1 MDRDPVT
8 SYEVW
13 LGLLLLLLCCCG
25 KQLIACARATWRG
38 ALALCA
44 CIQAAPAKAHD
55 FFSSRYDRLA
65 DERNEDDAASERS
78 SMAPSVASAAGPQ
91 TKAGSGRRSGRNTV
105 SRTVGPLGAAAAAKA
120 AGQTPSKRGCTKER
134 GGRGGSGVAA
144 PPMVAYLPA
153 DGLPL
158 PPPASAP
165 GRGGAGGSGK
175 RSARPTKT
183 GVPAGGPP
191 VRGAPPPAVACSA
204 SVPLHVQQKIKYRQ
218 QLEEYERIRLVGGG
232 AGGGS
237 SVSNLANLDVQ
248 AAVTAGEVGGSTEGA
263 RAASPRKGGW
273 FSSLTGG
280 WNPFARQK
288 PAKEPVA
295 EYQGR
300 PPVKLG
306 APPRAQPQIEAVD
319 VAELAESSP
328 FGKLI
333 GKGPAVL
340 SEDQQQKLQEEQR
353 ELEMELA
360 EQQIDDPD
368 ERERVI
374 AEIEA
379 KDREAKRQAEQ
390 KKVEAQK
397 EAERLASEPR
407 QKFTLERIEGTKP
420 PIRRAVLRMAERPQV
435 KIEVPVELL
444 RNPDDPV
451 DYFPEENDEDR
462 AGINVDQAVRDSKSV
477 AQHGEEIDLLASA
490 VKAIGLGSPGGD
502 EEEGR
507 REARARQTPV
517 GALGDANAAGVGS
530 DGGTPSLMR
539 RPSLS
544 GASFGSTAAAGMA
557 AAATPLSPDSGG
569 RSPQKVGFGADVTFG
584 SNLPHRERKVVP
596 LERRPSSLSGRRGAP
611 GLPREFDLGE
621 DSEDE
626 AAVRAGD
633 ELSETPQDSPGES
646 SSTEPSPK
654 GGAGDRGGGG
664 GRGGGGQ
671 AARKGAAAESEVE
684 AALKTATDACAK
696 ASKTAAAPSAGGA
709 AAGVATASAD
719 VRARLGAS
727 GHVAASNTGCFPG
740 TTCGT
745 GEGLSALFVHPDE
758 DVYALIEKGG
768 ILSEPP
774 RAFEALAFA
783 PRAPPGEAP
792 RRRTLD
798 SDDDGSHV
806 GGPFDMLANFA
817 SAAALGA
824 HRVPPKV
831 IPRGMMQEA
840 SAQATWQMWASDNLT
855 EAIGISKERGGED
868 EGEEG
873 DPASAP
879 AEAPAA
885 AEPGKGGKGK
895 GKKGK
900 GSEGGDGKG
909 GKGKGD
915 EGRDEGGRDSSRP
928 ASPHNDSREDSEAW
942 RKVHID
948 YRPVVSLAARRAAAS
963 GAPSGASS
971 PRLDGGASPV
981 AGAPASSK
989 GGAVMDADMKKRAKA
1004 AGLRQNQ
1011 PPPAKAKLKK

>member
-1 MDRDPVT
+1 M
-8 SYEVW
+8 
-13 LGLLLLLLCCCG
+13 
-25 KQLIACARATWRG
+25 
-38 ALALCA
+38 
-44 CIQAAPAKAHD
+44 
-55 FFSSRYDRLA
+55 
-65 DERNEDDAASERS
+65 
-78 SMAPSVASAAGPQ
+78 
-91 TKAGSGRRSGRNTV
+91 
-105 SRTVGPLGAAAAAKA
+105 
-120 AGQTPSKRGCTKER
+120 
-134 GGRGGSGVAA
+134 
-144 PPMVAYLPA
+144 
-153 DGLPL
+153 
-158 PPPASAP
+158 
-165 GRGGAGGSGK
+165 
-175 RSARPTKT
+175 
-183 GVPAGGPP
+183 
-191 VRGAPPPAVACSA
+191 
-204 SVPLHVQQKIKYRQ
+204 
-218 QLEEYERIRLVGGG
+218 
-232 AGGGS
+232 
-237 SVSNLANLDVQ
+237 
-248 AAVTAGEVGGSTEGA
+248 
-263 RAASPRKGGW
+263 
-273 FSSLTGG
+273 
-280 WNPFARQK
+280 
-288 PAKEPVA
+288 
-295 EYQGR
+295 
-300 PPVKLG
+300 
-306 APPRAQPQIEAVD
+306 
-319 VAELAESSP
+319 
-328 FGKLI
+328 
-333 GKGPAVL
+333 
-340 SEDQQQKLQEEQR
+340 
-353 ELEMELA
+353 
-360 EQQIDDPD
+360 
-368 ERERVI
+368 I

-462 AGINVDQAVRDSKSV
+462 AGITSIRRCVIQRAWRSTVRRSICLRMPSRRSGWVD
-477 AQHGEEIDLLASA
+477 
-490 VKAIGLGSPGGD
+490 GD
-502 EEEGR
+502 EEGR
-507 REARARQTPV
+507 GGEARQTPSARWVTPMRRNWV
-517 GALGDANAAGVGS
+517 GRWR
-530 DGGTPSLMR
+530 TSLMR
-539 RPSLS
+539 RP
-544 GASFGSTAAAGMA
+544 ASRGLVRLDGRRGDGGRRHSSVAR
-557 AAATPLSPDSGG
+557 PGG
-569 RSPQKVGFGADVTFG
+569 RSPQKVGFGADVPLDRT
-584 SNLPHRERKVVP
+584 SHRER
-596 LERRPSSLSGRRGAP
+596 RWYRWNGGRRRSLGAAAP

-971 PRLDGGASPV
+971 PASA
-981 AGAPASSK
+981 AGLPRAGPASFKS
-989 GGAVMDADMKKRAKA
+989 GAVMDADMKKRAKA

-1011 PPPAKAKLKK
+1011 PHPAKAKLKK